1 VPKTKSRDPRIHTDG
16 YEVVPLASL
25 ERYPGNAKQHDIDAI
40 RESLRASGFVG
51 ALTVQTSTRRL
62 LAGNGTWEAL
72 GLEEFEEVPV
82 VWRDCDDAE
91 ARRIVL
97 AFNRVAERGHFD
109 NGALALLLQAAA
121 DDEGGLLGTGYID
134 GDLAALLADRGE
146 DRPAIGGVDP
156 DDVGAGDGYQE
167 QYGVI
172 VICDDETNQ
181 REVYEALRDAGYNC
195 RVVTT

>member
-1 VPKTKSRDPRIHTDG
+1 MPKTKSRDPRVHSDG

-40 RESLRASGFVG
+40 RESLRVNGFVG

-97 AFNRVAERGHFD
+97 AFNRVAERGSFD
-109 NGALALLLQAAA
+109 TGALALLLQDAAA
-121 DDEGGLLGTGYID
+121 DAGGLLGTGYID
-134 GDLAALLADRGE
+134 SDLAGLLASNAA
-146 DRPAIGGVDP
+146 PSIGGVNP
-156 DDVGAGDGYQE
+156 DDLPDGSGYRE
-167 QYGVI
+167 QFGII
-172 VICDDETNQ
+172 VICEDEDHQ
-181 REVYEALRDAGYNC
+181 REAYESLRDAGWNC